1 MISFSC
7 SHCGLKLKVQDQ
19 FAGRSSKCPTCKQ
32 PLVVPSSVGVAF
44 APPQQIDG
52 EESSLAKAGLDGG
65 VTLENAPAGRK
76 PAKGQQQRSIA
87 DALAHRQRKD
97 QRYVVQGEIA
107 RGGMGA
113 VLRAVDCDIHREVAV
128 KYMLDEKDVRKKARF
143 IEEAQINGQLE
154 HPNIVP
160 VYDLGVDAQKRPFI
174 MMKMVKGKS
183 LKEVLDQ
190 LRENPKQAEK
200 EYTLGRL
207 LNILVNVCNAL
218 SFAHSR
224 GVVHRDLKPAN
235 IMLGDFGE
243 VYVMDWGLAKVVKEG
258 SQPTAAAVPAA
269 SITASH
275 PSGKVVTN
283 REPEADLTQEGAV
296 LGTPVYMPPEQ
307 ASGRLHLIDARS
319 DVYSLG
325 AILYE
330 MLTLQPPVDKEGGY
344 LAILMRVAQG
354 ELIPPEQRDPQRTRA
369 GKVPKELAAIALKA
383 MQKEPGQRY
392 ADVDQFRKDVERFQ
406 EGRSVSARVDTTRE
420 MLWKLVKRNKAI
432 SAVLCVLLPALVALV
447 GISLANYW
455 AYTHE
460 HQVKEQRT
468 KRAVPALVAA
478 ARVVANE
485 GQFKEALEQLEV
497 ALDYDSGYA
506 DARLLRGQI
515 QIGQKKWEEARDDLS
530 EYVRQR
536 PTDVDAKSLASL
548 TAKGRKDDPA
558 TLLAVAGVLQRQRAF
573 GPAAPLLADVDKV
586 VKERQGLLAAYQKQI
601 AAAWPG
607 LGGRLTLTKTGQFDL
622 NLNGAVHI
630 TSLAPLKGMPLNQL
644 SLLNCDRIQ
653 DLSPLEGMPLVSLTL
668 TGCRQVQ
675 DLTPLQ
681 GMPLKYL
688 NLTGCDGLEDLTP
701 LRTLR
706 LTDFQLGSPLVKD
719 LSPLEGMPL
728 SNLALSGDLIHDL
741 SPLRG
746 MKLAR
751 VSLRSSLIRDL
762 SPLQG
767 MPLTSVELSGCGQ
780 VANLSPL
787 ASSPLTNVGLLNTR
801 VVNLTPLRGKQLTR
815 IYLNTNVQ
823 DLTPLEGAPLEEI
836 HIHRIL
842 SKESMEVLR
851 RMKGTLKIVHMVTRA
866 SYPADEFWKK
876 YYDAGEVK

>member
-1 MISFSC
+1 MAR
-7 SHCGLKLKVQDQ
+7 
-19 FAGRSSKCPTCKQ
+19 AG
-32 PLVVPSSVGVAF
+32 V
-44 APPQQIDG
+44 
-52 EESSLAKAGLDGG
+52 EGG
-65 VTLENAPAGRK
+65 VTLENASPGRK
-76 PAKGQQQRSIA
+76 PVTGQQQERSIA
-87 DALAHRQRKD
+87 AALARRQKKD

-128 KYMLDEKDVRKKARF
+128 KYMLDEKDARKKARF

-218 SFAHSR
+218 AFAHSR

-258 SQPTAAAVPAA
+258 SQPAAAGAPVAVPAA
-269 SITASH
+269 SITAAH
-275 PSGKVVTN
+275 PSSKVVTN

-383 MQKEPGQRY
+383 MQKEPAQRY
-392 ADVDQFRKDVERFQ
+392 PDIDQLRKDIERYQ
-406 EGRSVSARVDTTRE
+406 EGRSVSARADTTRE

-478 ARVVANE
+478 ARMVANE

-515 QIGQKKWEEARDDLS
+515 LIGQKKWEEARDDLA
-530 EYVRQR
+530 EYLRQN
-536 PTDVDAKSLASL
+536 PTNADAKSLASL
-548 TAKGRKDDPA
+548 TAKGRKDDPG

-630 TSLAPLKGMPLNQL
+630 TSLAPLKGMPLNRL

-653 DLSPLEGMPLVSLTL
+653 DLTPLEGMPLSFLFL
-668 TGCRQVQ
+668 AGCSQVQ
-675 DLTPLQ
+675 NLTPLR
-681 GMPLKYL
+681 GMPLTYL
-688 NLTGCDGLEDLTP
+688 NLAGCDAVEDLSP

-706 LTDFQLGSPLVKD
+706 LTGFQLGSPLVKD
-719 LSPLEGMPL
+719 LAPLEGMPL
-728 SNLALSGDLIHDL
+728 NQLTLAGDLIHDL

-746 MKLAR
+746 MGIQRLT
-751 VSLRSSLIRDL
+751 LRGNLIRDL
-762 SPLQG
+762 RPLQG
-767 MPLTSVELSGCGQ
+767 MPLTSLELNGCGQ
-780 VANLSPL
+780 VSDLKPVAD
-787 ASSPLTNVGLLNTR
+787 APLTYLGISNTR
-801 VVNLTPLRGKQLTR
+801 VGNLAPLRGKQLTR
-815 IYLNTNVQ
+815 IYLNTYAQ
-823 DLTPLEGAPLEEI
+823 DLSPLEGAPLEEI
-836 HIHRIL
+836 HLHRVL

-851 RMKGTLKIVHMVTRA
+851 RMKGTLSTVHMVTRA

-876 YYDAGEVK
+876 YDAGEIK